1 MKYHVTHVTEYG
13 YGEVVPLS
21 HNVLHLAPR
30 DTWRQQCVWSKIDVL
45 PEPAVVR
52 QRTDFF
58 GNHVAWLAIQEPHA
72 TLRVTSASEVDVE
85 PLHLPDHFTGDPW
98 EDAVAT
104 LRARPD
110 TFTTEA
116 LQFTF
121 DSPYITRH
129 EHLADYARTSFNPAR
144 PLLECVTDLTNR
156 IYKEFT
162 FDSSVTCVGTPVLD
176 VLQHK
181 HGVCQD
187 FAHLQIGCLRSL
199 GLAARYV
206 SGYIVTNPQPGRDRL
221 VGADASH
228 AWLSVFFPGYGWI
241 DFDPTNGLLPSDQHI
256 TVAWARDYDDL
267 APVKGVIIGGKR
279 HSLRVGVDVIPIP
292 DPETDTEPDA
302 PHRTTQA
309 YTPQQQA

>member
-21 HNVLHLAPR
+21 HNLLHLTPR
-30 DTWRQQCVWSKIDVL
+30 DTWRQQCVWSKIDVS

-72 TLRVTSASEVDVE
+72 TLRVTGASEVDVE
-85 PLHLPDHFTGDPW
+85 PLRLPDQFDGGPW
-98 EDAVAT
+98 EAAINALIEHHDG
-104 LRARPD
+104 
-110 TFTTEA
+110 FTTEA
-116 LQFTF
+116 VQFTF
-121 DSPYITRH
+121 DSPYVTRH
-129 EHLADYARTSFNPAR
+129 PFLVDFAMKSFIPGR
-144 PLLECVTDLTNR
+144 PLLDCVTDLTNR
-156 IYKEFT
+156 IYHDFT
-162 FDSSVTCVGTPVLD
+162 FDSNATCVGTPVLD
-176 VLQHK
+176 VLRHR

-187 FAHLQIGCLRSL
+187 FAHLQIACLRSL

-206 SGYIVTNPQPGRDRL
+206 SGYIVTDPQPGRHRL

-228 AWLSVFFPGYGWI
+228 AWLACFFPGYGWI
-241 DFDPTNGLLPSDQHI
+241 DFDPTNGLLPSDQHV

-267 APVKGVIIGGKR
+267 APVKGVVIGGKR

-292 DPETDTEPDA
+292 DPDSDNTTAE

-309 YTPQQQA
+309 YTPQQ